1 MSYVALYRTWR
12 PQDFDSLVGQDHIRT
27 ALTNALEMGK
37 IAHAYLFTGPRGT
50 GKTSTARILAKAL
63 NCEKGPTAHPCNEC
77 SNCKQITAGSSMD
90 VIEIDAASNRGID
103 EIRQL
108 RERVSF
114 APVNCRYK
122 VYIIDEVHMITTDA
136 FNALLKTLEEP
147 PEHVVFI
154 LATTEPQKI
163 PATIHSRCQRYDFH
177 RVSVE
182 DIAKHL
188 AKVAKGSDIDADE
201 DALHLMAIQA
211 DGGMRDAVSLLDQ
224 CAVMDKKVTATTVR
238 QVLGIVG
245 RESLRKLVT
254 LIGKQDLSGS
264 LGVLNELTM
273 DGKDIKQI
281 LIELTEYLRALLLF
295 KAKAG
300 YEDIYLTDTAEAFA
314 PIADLYTS
322 ERILAATS
330 RIHKALEEIRFSARE
345 RIVAELCLFDL
356 CHIQGDTVEALTA
369 RVAQLEKRLAGAI
382 VGSTAYQTMPSQHGK
397 LAETFTPAAQ
407 RGPNATTEE
416 CVSTSE
422 ENLPISSIA
431 VPMTEKVHKMSE
443 LETLQEQKPGAAQPE
458 PAAAVSANGVEL
470 WSEICRALKSR
481 RKRTI
486 LAYAEMGT
494 VLALTPEKLT
504 IGFSTETSKDRME
517 EPDYKNVLLDIIKEL
532 TGKPLSLEFVEK
544 AGLEPT
550 QIKVTPTKPRQAA
563 PAQKPPAAKE
573 LPKDVKQALDVF
585 GGSLEK
591 A

>member
-12 PQDFDSLVGQDHIRT
+12 PQDFDSLVGQDHIKT
-27 ALTNALEMGK
+27 ALTNALSMGK

-182 DIAKHL
+182 EIAQHL
-188 AKVAKGSDIDADE
+188 AKVAKGSDIDADAE
-201 DALHLMAIQA
+201 ALHLMAIQA
-211 DGGMRDAVSLLDQ
+211 DGGLRDAVSLLDQ
-224 CAVMDKKVTATTVR
+224 CAVMDKKITALTVR

-254 LIGKQDLSGS
+254 LIGKQDLTQS
-264 LGVLNELTM
+264 LQVLNDLIME
-273 DGKDIKQI
+273 GKDIKQI

-295 KAKAG
+295 KAQAG
-300 YEDIYLTDTAEAFA
+300 YEDIYLTDTKEAFA
-314 PIADLYTS
+314 SIADLYTN

-356 CHIQGDTVEALTA
+356 CHIQGSSLEELAA
-369 RVAQLEKRLAGAI
+369 RVAQLEKS
-382 VGSTAYQTMPSQHGK
+382 VGKGIAPVAAEIRTMPVTPGQSVAQESPRVSVSQE
-397 LAETFTPAAQ
+397 AVTPSV
-407 RGPNATTEE
+407 TEE
-416 CVSTSE
+416 PVAESTF
-422 ENLPISSIA
+422 
-431 VPMTEKVHKMSE
+431 
-443 LETLQEQKPGAAQPE
+443 AQPE
-458 PAAAVSANGVEL
+458 GEKTAGQGVEI
-470 WSEICRALKSR
+470 WNRVCQTLKSK

-486 LAYAEMGT
+486 LAYAETAT
-494 VLALTPEKLT
+494 VLSVTEEQLT
-504 IGFSTETSKDRME
+504 IGFNTEIAKDRLA
-517 EPDYKNVLLDIIKEL
+517 EPDYKNVLLDIMQEITGKTMTLNLVEKDNLVPTKVEINSAKTAKPNEEIKE
-532 TGKPLSLEFVEK
+532 TK
-544 AGLEPT
+544 EPG
-550 QIKVTPTKPRQAA
+550 
-563 PAQKPPAAKE
+563 KE

-585 GGSLEK
+585 GGSVKKE
-591 A
+591 

>member
-12 PQDFDSLVGQDHIRT
+12 PQDFDGLVGQDHIRT

-77 SNCKQITAGSSMD
+77 NNCKQITAGSSMD

-177 RVSVE
+177 RVGVE

-188 AKVAKGSDIDADE
+188 AKVAKGSGIDADA

-224 CAVMDKKVTATTVR
+224 CAVMDKKVTALTVR

-254 LIGKQDLSGS
+254 LLGRQDLTGS
-264 LGVLNELTM
+264 LGVLNQLTM

-281 LIELTEYLRALLLF
+281 LVELTEYFRALLLF

-314 PIADLYTS
+314 AIADLYTN

-356 CHIQGDTVEALTA
+356 CRIQGDTVVVLAA
-369 RVAQLEKRLAGAI
+369 RVAQLEKRLAE
-382 VGSTAYQTMPSQHGK
+382 GSITVAAHPANLVSHEFQPSQAKAGQEAGSSTILNDKGK
-397 LAETFTPAAQ
+397 NVPEFMPTVETHEVPAAGTTAATID
-407 RGPNATTEE
+407 GP
-416 CVSTSE
+416 SGTS
-422 ENLPISSIA
+422 A
-431 VPMTEKVHKMSE
+431 D
-443 LETLQEQKPGAAQPE
+443 
-458 PAAAVSANGVEL
+458 GVEL
-470 WSEICRALKSR
+470 WSGLCQALKSR

-494 VLALTPEKLT
+494 VLGLTSEKLVV
-504 IGFSTETSKDRME
+504 GFSTETSRDRME
-517 EPDYKNVLLDIIKEL
+517 EADYKDVLLNIIKEL
-532 TGKPLSLEFVEK
+532 MGKPLALEFVEK

-550 QIKVTPTKPRQAA
+550 QIKVMPKKATADA
-563 PAQKPPAAKE
+563 PVQKPPAVKE
-573 LPKDVKQALDVF
+573 LPKDVKQALNVF

-591 A
+591 V

>member
-1 MSYVALYRTWR
+1 
-12 PQDFDSLVGQDHIRT
+12 
-27 ALTNALEMGK
+27 
-37 IAHAYLFTGPRGT
+37 
-50 GKTSTARILAKAL
+50 
-63 NCEKGPTAHPCNEC
+63 
-77 SNCKQITAGSSMD
+77 
-90 VIEIDAASNRGID
+90 
-103 EIRQL
+103 
-108 RERVSF
+108 
-114 APVNCRYK
+114 
-122 VYIIDEVHMITTDA
+122 
-136 FNALLKTLEEP
+136 
-147 PEHVVFI
+147 
-154 LATTEPQKI
+154 
-163 PATIHSRCQRYDFH
+163 
-177 RVSVE
+177 
-182 DIAKHL
+182 
-188 AKVAKGSDIDADE
+188 
-201 DALHLMAIQA
+201 
-211 DGGMRDAVSLLDQ
+211 
-224 CAVMDKKVTATTVR
+224 
-238 QVLGIVG
+238 
-245 RESLRKLVT
+245 LRKLVT

-369 RVAQLEKRLAGAI
+369 RVAQLEKRLAGVSGVSA
-382 VGSTAYQTMPSQHGK
+382 AYQTMPSHNELTETVTQASQKVPDEPDEK
-397 LAETFTPAAQ
+397 LESTSSTAKSAEGQMPSS
-407 RGPNATTEE
+407 GTTEAA
-416 CVSTSE
+416 T
-422 ENLPISSIA
+422 P
-431 VPMTEKVHKMSE
+431 
-443 LETLQEQKPGAAQPE
+443 KPAI
-458 PAAAVSANGVEL
+458 AAVNGVEL

-504 IGFSTETSKDRME
+504 VGFSTETSKDRME

-550 QIKVTPTKPRQAA
+550 QIKVAPTKPRQAA
-563 PAQKPPAAKE
+563 PAQKSPAAKE

>member
-12 PQDFDSLVGQDHIRT
+12 PQDFDGLVGQDHIRT

-77 SNCKQITAGSSMD
+77 NNCKQITAGSSMD

-177 RVSVE
+177 RVGVE

-188 AKVAKGSDIDADE
+188 AKVAKGSGIDADA

-224 CAVMDKKVTATTVR
+224 CAVMDKKVTALTVR

-254 LIGKQDLSGS
+254 LLGRQDLTGS
-264 LGVLNELTM
+264 LGVLNQLTM

-281 LIELTEYLRALLLF
+281 LVELTEYFRALLLF

-314 PIADLYTS
+314 AIADLYTN

-356 CHIQGDTVEALTA
+356 CRIQGDTVVALAA
-369 RVAQLEKRLAGAI
+369 RVAQLEKRLAE
-382 VGSTAYQTMPSQHGK
+382 GSVTVAAHPANLVSHEFQPSPAKAGQEADLSTISNDKGKNVPKFMPTVETHEVPATNTTAATIDGPSG
-397 LAETFTPAAQ
+397 
-407 RGPNATTEE
+407 
-416 CVSTSE
+416 TS
-422 ENLPISSIA
+422 A
-431 VPMTEKVHKMSE
+431 D
-443 LETLQEQKPGAAQPE
+443 
-458 PAAAVSANGVEL
+458 GVEL
-470 WSEICRALKSR
+470 WSGLCQALKSR

-494 VLALTPEKLT
+494 VLGLTSEKLVV
-504 IGFSTETSKDRME
+504 GFSTETSRDRME
-517 EPDYKNVLLDIIKEL
+517 EADYKDVLLNIIKEL
-532 TGKPLSLEFVEK
+532 TGKPLALEFVEK

-550 QIKVTPTKPRQAA
+550 QIKVMPKKATTDA
-563 PAQKPPAAKE
+563 PVQKPPAVKE
-573 LPKDVKQALDVF
+573 LPKDVKQALNVF
-585 GGSLEK
+585 GGSLDK
-591 A
+591 V